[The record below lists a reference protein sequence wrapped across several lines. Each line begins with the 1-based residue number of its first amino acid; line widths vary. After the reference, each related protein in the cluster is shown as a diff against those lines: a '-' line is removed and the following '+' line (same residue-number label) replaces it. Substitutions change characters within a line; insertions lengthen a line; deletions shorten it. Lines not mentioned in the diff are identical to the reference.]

1 MFSRKVLDS
10 NNLSSL
16 FSKAD
21 KTNRKIDYYLKK
33 LRSPNLPINNF
44 LDFRKENVLNKIINR
59 YKLNNVDFGN
69 WTSQTQRYNFILAL
83 FVALY
88 DLEKVLKFKNDNIG
102 QKVLSIGYG
111 SRGVKNAYAHYDSF
125 AKYINL
131 SRERR
136 ADKTG
141 IQDKELLRELYSG
154 FGSLA
159 HEYGHFLDYYFG
171 NKAGGQT
178 MAITG
183 GRCTL
188 LPIDLKKSPINF
200 DYFKYAEQFSIN
212 IIQGSK
218 SRIREL
224 MYQIFT
230 YLFLS
235 TKITGGSNRPT
246 DFYRRIYTYSRN
258 TESKYWIQYNEIWA
272 RIFEVYIVYKLKKIN
287 IVNKVLV
294 KDGKGKYATDTDLK
308 RRRNPVYPTFTEL
321 KPVVPYID
329 ELMIQFNKLI

>member
-1 MFSRKVLDS
+1 MYSRKIIDS
-10 NNLSSL
+10 NNLSSYN
-16 FSKAD
+16 SKAD
-21 KTNRKIDYYLKK
+21 RTNKKIDYYLKK

-44 LDFRKENVLNKIINR
+44 LDFRKDNVLNKVINR

-69 WTSQTQRYNFILAL
+69 WTSQTQKYNFILAL

-111 SRGVKNAYAHYDSF
+111 SRGVKGAYAHYDSYGE
-125 AKYINL
+125 YINL

-136 ADKTG
+136 ADKVG
-141 IQDKELLRELYSG
+141 INDKDQLRELYSG

-171 NKAGGQT
+171 NKAGGRT

-183 GRCTL
+183 GRSHL
-188 LPIDLKKSPINF
+188 IPIDLKSSAVKF
-200 DYFKYAEQFSIN
+200 DPTDIIAQFDIN
-212 IIQGSK
+212 IVQNSNSK
-218 SRIREL
+218 IRLL
-224 MYQIFT
+224 MYQIFIG
-230 YLFLS
+230 LFVNRKKS
-235 TKITGGSNRPT
+235 YRPT
-246 DFYRRIYTYSRN
+246 DFYRRIYTYSKNVQSR
-258 TESKYWIQYNEIWA
+258 YWIQYNEIWA
-272 RIFEVYIVYKLKKIN
+272 RTFEVYIVYKLKKIN

-294 KDGKGKYATDTDLK
+294 SEGRGKYAKDTDLK
-308 RRRNPVYPTFTEL
+308 RRRNPVYPTFSEI
-321 KPVVPYID
+321 KEVVPYID

>member
-1 MFSRKVLDS
+1 MYSRKVLDS

-16 FSKAD
+16 YSKAD
-21 KTNRKIDYYLKK
+21 KTNREINYYLKK
-33 LRSPNLPINNF
+33 LRSPNLPINKF

-111 SRGVKNAYAHYDSF
+111 SRGVKGAYAHYDSF
-125 AKYINL
+125 GKYINL

-136 ADKTG
+136 ADKVG
-141 IQDKELLRELYSG
+141 IKDKDQLRELYSG

-188 LPIDLKKSPINF
+188 LPIDLKKSAIKF
-200 DYFKYAEQFSIN
+200 DSKDILGQFDTN
-212 IIQGSK
+212 IVQNTG
-218 SRIREL
+218 SRIRLL
-224 MYQIFT
+224 MYTIFT
-230 YLFLS
+230 ELFLNRKKS
-235 TKITGGSNRPT
+235 FRPT
-246 DFYRRIYTYSRN
+246 DFYRRIYTYSKN
-258 TESKYWIQYNEIWA
+258 VESKYWIQYNEIWA

-294 KDGKGKYATDTDLK
+294 SEGRGKYAKDTDLK
-308 RRRNPVYPTFTEL
+308 RRRNPVYPTFSEL
-321 KPVVPYID
+321 KPIVPYID
-329 ELMIQFNKLI
+329 DLMIEFNKKI

>member
-1 MFSRKVLDS
+1 MYSRKVLDS

-183 GRCTL
+183 GRSHL
-188 LPIDLKKSPINF
+188 IPIDLKKSAIKF
-200 DYFKYAEQFSIN
+200 DPTDIIAQFDIN
-212 IIQGSK
+212 IIQNSNSK
-218 SRIREL
+218 VRLL

-230 YLFLS
+230 GLFLNR
-235 TKITGGSNRPT
+235 KRGYRPT

-308 RRRNPVYPTFTEL
+308 RRRNPVYPTFSEL
-321 KPVVPYID
+321 KPIVQYID
-329 ELMIQFNKLI
+329 DIIIEFNKLI

>member
-1 MFSRKVLDS
+1 MYSRKIIDS
-10 NNLSSL
+10 NNLSSYN
-16 FSKAD
+16 SKAD
-21 KTNRKIDYYLKK
+21 RTNKKIDYYLKK

-44 LDFRKENVLNKIINR
+44 LDFRKDNVLNKVINR

-69 WTSQTQRYNFILAL
+69 WTSQTQKYNFILAL

-111 SRGVKNAYAHYDSF
+111 SRGVKGAYAHYDSYGE
-125 AKYINL
+125 YINL

-136 ADKTG
+136 ADKVG
-141 IQDKELLRELYSG
+141 INDKDQLIELYSG

-171 NKAGGQT
+171 NKAGGRT

-183 GRCTL
+183 GRSYL
-188 LPIDLKKSPINF
+188 IPIDLKSSAIKFNSKDIINQF
-200 DYFKYAEQFSIN
+200 DVN
-212 IIQGSK
+212 IVQNSN
-218 SRIREL
+218 SRIRLL

-230 YLFLS
+230 GLFLNRKKS
-235 TKITGGSNRPT
+235 YRPT
-246 DFYRRIYTYSRN
+246 DFYRRIYTYSKN
-258 TESKYWIQYNEIWA
+258 VQSKYWIQYNEIWA
-272 RIFEVYIVYKLKKIN
+272 RTFEVYIVYKLKKIN

-294 KDGKGKYATDTDLK
+294 SEGRGKYAKDTDLK
-308 RRRNPVYPTFTEL
+308 RRRNPVYPTFSEI
-321 KPVVPYID
+321 KEVVPYID

>member
-1 MFSRKVLDS
+1 MYSRKILDS
-10 NNLSSL
+10 NNLSSYN
-16 FSKAD
+16 SKAD
-21 KTNRKIDYYLKK
+21 RTNKKIDYYLKK
-33 LRSPNLPINNF
+33 LRSPNLPINKF
-44 LDFRKENVLNKIINR
+44 LDFRKDNVLNKVINR

-69 WTSQTQRYNFILAL
+69 WTSQTQKYNFILAL

-102 QKVLSIGYG
+102 QGVLSIGYG
-111 SRGVKNAYAHYDSF
+111 SRGIKNAYAHYDSYGQ
-125 AKYINL
+125 YINL

-136 ADKTG
+136 ADKVG
-141 IQDKELLRELYSG
+141 IKDKDQLRELYSG

-171 NKAGGQT
+171 KKAGGQT

-212 IIQGSK
+212 IIQGSR

-230 YLFLS
+230 YLFLN

-246 DFYRRIYTYSRN
+246 DFYRRIYTYSKN
-258 TESKYWIQYNEIWA
+258 VDSKYWIRYNEIWA
-272 RIFEVYIVYKLKKIN
+272 RIFEVYVVYKLKKIN

-294 KDGKGKYATDTDLK
+294 SEGRGKYAKDTDLK
-308 RRRNPVYPTFTEL
+308 RRRNPVYPTFSEL
-321 KPVVPYID
+321 KPIVPYID
-329 ELMIQFNKLI
+329 DLIIEFNKLI

>member
-16 FSKAD
+16 YSKAD
-21 KTNRKIDYYLKK
+21 KTNREINYYLKK
-33 LRSPNLPINNF
+33 LRSPNLPINKF

-111 SRGVKNAYAHYDSF
+111 SRGVKGAYAHYDSF
-125 AKYINL
+125 GKYINL

-136 ADKTG
+136 ADKVG
-141 IQDKELLRELYSG
+141 INDKDQLRELYSG

-183 GRCTL
+183 GKCTL
-188 LPIDLKKSPINF
+188 LPIDLKKSAIKFNSKDIIGQF
-200 DYFKYAEQFSIN
+200 DIN
-212 IIQGSK
+212 IVQSTG
-218 SRIREL
+218 SRIRLL
-224 MYQIFT
+224 MYAIFT
-230 YLFLS
+230 GLFLNR
-235 TKITGGSNRPT
+235 KKDFRPT
-246 DFYRRIYTYSRN
+246 DFYRRIYTYSKN
-258 TESKYWIQYNEIWA
+258 VESKYWIQYNEIWA

-294 KDGKGKYATDTDLK
+294 SEGRGKYAKDTDLK

-321 KPVVPYID
+321 KEVVKEID
-329 ELMIQFNKLI
+329 ELMIEFNKKI